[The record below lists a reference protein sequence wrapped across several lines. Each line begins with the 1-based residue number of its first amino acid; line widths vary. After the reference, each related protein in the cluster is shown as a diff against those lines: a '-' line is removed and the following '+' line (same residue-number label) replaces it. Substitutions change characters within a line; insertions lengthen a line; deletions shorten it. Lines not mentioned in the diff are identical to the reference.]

1 MSRSSLYCEE
11 CGARLTLYVVG
22 ICPRCD
28 FDRTGDDPVRDERDA
43 REHLGGAV
51 RASEETEA

>member
-1 MSRSSLYCEE
+1 MRDVAYCNE

-22 ICPRCD
+22 ICPQCD
-28 FDRTGDDPVRDERDA
+28 FDRTGDDPARDERDA
-43 REHLGGAV
+43 EHLGGAV